1 MNRARPIVTCVA
13 LAGVL
18 AATGCSTGDNGTAA
32 STTSS
37 TTGSS
42 SSSTSATSAS
52 STTVQTQTPPNT
64 KVIRVTITGKKVTPP
79 PGDVEL
85 PLRHTLRLIVTS
97 DHDDELHAH
106 GVNIEET
113 LKAGQ
118 PLTLD
123 LKPTQSG
130 VYEVE
135 THHPP
140 LTLMHIVV
148 R

>member
-18 AATGCSTGDNGTAA
+18 AATGCSSSDNGTAA

-37 TTGSS
+37 PT
-42 SSSTSATSAS
+42 SSSTSATSTS
-52 STTVQTQTPPNT
+52 STAQTQTPPNT
-64 KVIRVTITGKKVTPP
+64 KVIRVTITGKQVTPA
-79 PGDVEL
+79 PGDVDL
-85 PLRHTLRLIVTS
+85 PLGHTLRLIVTS

-106 GVNIEET
+106 GVNIEKT